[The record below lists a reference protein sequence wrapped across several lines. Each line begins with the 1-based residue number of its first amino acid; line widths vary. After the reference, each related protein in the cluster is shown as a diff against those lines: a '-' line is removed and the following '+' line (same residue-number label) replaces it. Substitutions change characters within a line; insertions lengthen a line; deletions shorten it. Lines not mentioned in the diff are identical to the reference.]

1 MVKTEK
7 IKVKTKGNCDI
18 VNITEQVS
26 KVVAASGLS
35 DGTVTLFNAYYT
47 VNSVGL

>member
-7 IKVKTKGNCDI
+7 IKVQTAGNRDI

-26 KVVAASGLS
+26 EATGQS
-35 DGTVTLFNAYYT
+35 DILPGTVTLFNA
-47 VNSVGL
+47 SLMMGIKP